1 MAKGQPNSSPYIENQ
16 SMVEVRITIN
26 KMISKDANPNN
37 IKMKDE
43 RFSDRMW
50 LLGTEGTASL
60 QDGRK
65 PGGVVNGSVELMK

>member
-16 SMVEVRITIN
+16 SMIEVRITIN

>member
-1 MAKGQPNSSPYIENQ
+1 
-16 SMVEVRITIN
+16 MVEVRITNN

-65 PGGVVNGSVELMK
+65 PGGVVNGSVE

>member
-1 MAKGQPNSSPYIENQ
+1 MI
-16 SMVEVRITIN
+16 EVRITIN
-26 KMISKDANPNN
+26 KMISKDASPNN

>member
-1 MAKGQPNSSPYIENQ
+1 MI
-16 SMVEVRITIN
+16 EVRITIN

>member
-26 KMISKDANPNN
+26 KMISKDADPNN

>member
-1 MAKGQPNSSPYIENQ
+1 
-16 SMVEVRITIN
+16 MVEVRITIN